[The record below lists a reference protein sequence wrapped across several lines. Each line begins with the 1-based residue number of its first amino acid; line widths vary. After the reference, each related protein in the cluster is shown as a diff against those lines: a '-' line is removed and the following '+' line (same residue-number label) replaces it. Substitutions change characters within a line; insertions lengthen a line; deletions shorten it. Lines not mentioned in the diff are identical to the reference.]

1 MDAAP
6 HVFRSLLCLALA
18 PCLLHCGGARQQVVQ
33 LDPIEF
39 KVDRSGGGHHVYV
52 RDFATLTDE
61 AMARYHAGEW
71 AEAVRLFDLLVRE
84 YPAEPGIAAVQHN
97 AGLALLRLGR
107 PADAAQRFADV
118 QRRSKGT
125 RDARDALFLYA
136 EAIDAAG
143 QPQAAADTLRGALDD
158 AAVQADIGGPLGV
171 LDQLE
176 AAARMGLAL
185 RRALDPTHADE
196 AFKRVERIYNDHRDV
211 QVVAESEWVARSL
224 YERGEIYR
232 ELFASIHFKLPV
244 ERMKRDLEDKANLFL
259 KAENA
264 YFHCVRLHHRTWS
277 LAAGFEIGH
286 LYSQLVD
293 DIDHAEAPPELD
305 ALTVEVYRDE
315 LWNHTERLAKRGIA
329 IHRQNVA
336 LAGRLGEKDS
346 DWAARSEEQI
356 GRLEKMIEVATQRRA
371 RLNDPKALPLPAE
384 TTPTAK

>member
-6 HVFRSLLCLALA
+6 HVFRSLLCLTLA